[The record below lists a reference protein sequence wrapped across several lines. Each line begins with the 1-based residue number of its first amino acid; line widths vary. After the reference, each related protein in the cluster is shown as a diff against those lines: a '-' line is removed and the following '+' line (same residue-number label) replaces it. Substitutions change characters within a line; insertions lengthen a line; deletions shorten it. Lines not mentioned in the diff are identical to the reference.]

1 MMDTLNHL
9 LVGAEK
15 YGWSM
20 GGIDLEVKMDREEIE
35 KRFFSFFYRSS
46 EYRMI
51 AQNEKGDKF
60 VWVED
65 LGQHL
70 ANGGRYHLSRD
81 GGEIHTDAPQYNKRP
96 DLIILYMV
104 KQAEVGGDS
113 ILVSASALEQYLLKN
128 GFTRSELEM
137 SVPFEV
143 RPDGRTNWGSI
154 FTYANSVMSECR
166 YLCSY
171 IRSGMKLE
179 KVVNHRVEELITA
192 INEYLECESH
202 QQILRLNPGEA
213 LVLDNKLMLHGRKS
227 FETTKQSARLAAR
240 LWLSEKR

>member
-1 MMDTLNHL
+1 MDALNHL
-9 LVGAEK
+9 LAGAEK

-20 GGIDLEVKMDREEIE
+20 GNIGLEFKKDREEIE
-35 KRFFSFFYRSS
+35 KQLFGFFNRSS
-46 EYRMI
+46 EYRVI
-51 AQNEKGDKF
+51 AQNGKGDKF

-65 LGQHL
+65 LGQSL

-81 GGEIHTDAPQYNKRP
+81 GGEIHTDAPQYNERP
-96 DLIILYMV
+96 DFVILYMV
-104 KQAEVGGDS
+104 KQAEIGGDS
-113 ILVSASALEQYLLKN
+113 ILVSACALEKYLLMN

-143 RPDGRTNWGSI
+143 RPDGGTNWGSI

-166 YLCSY
+166 YLYSY

-179 KVVNHRVEELITA
+179 KVVNDRVEKLITA

-202 QQILRLNPGEA
+202 QQILRLKPGEA
-213 LVLDNKLMLHGRKS
+213 LVLNNKLMLHGRNS

-240 LWLSEKR
+240 LWLTAK